1 MPRTVIPPSQS
12 TSQSNVMSDD
22 GPPLLRPIP
31 RRPFDFNYTS
41 PTPPEDAS
49 SSPGPIPELDFSRL
63 HNGQASS
70 DSGSLPR
77 AQSIMNLTS
86 STLFGIYSPTTYGSR
101 DGNERDE
108 PDTPWGTGAQTP
120 IKRPS
125 VDDTTF
131 ELMKDRSTLLRRR
144 SSYRGTKQPPPS
156 TAASTLFTTF
166 RIALLF
172 IIGMGY
178 GVMVTRL
185 QNEHRFSSFQ
195 VESIIKPS
203 YNWQYLSLWGLSG
216 VVLGGLLPWFDGV
229 WEETFGKEEEIA
241 EERESPSP
249 EDASPVKDWALV
261 VRSIGAFVGI
271 VFAIRK
277 LPWASTLQVSL
288 SLALVN
294 PFLWYLID
302 RSKPGFLLSMAVG
315 VTGSAVLLGIN
326 PDVMPT
332 PSSLTYRNES
342 ERAYAE
348 PMTLGGLASQETIET
363 GIWMLSVLFCSCV
376 CFGNIGRRLA
386 INKSATARG
395 RWAGVR

>member
-1 MPRTVIPPSQS
+1 
-12 TSQSNVMSDD
+12 MSDD
-22 GPPLLRPIP
+22 GPPLVRPIP

-41 PTPPEDAS
+41 PTPPEDED
-49 SSPGPIPELDFSRL
+49 SSPSPNPEVDFSRL
-63 HNGQASS
+63 HNAQTASS

-77 AQSIMNLTS
+77 PQSIMNLTA
-86 STLFGIYSPTTYGSR
+86 STLFGIYSPTTYGKDR
-101 DGNERDE
+101 YGTERDE

-125 VDDTTF
+125 VDETTF

-144 SSYRGTKQPPPS
+144 SSHRGGSKQQPS
-156 TAASTLFTTF
+156 SATATALFSVS
-166 RIALLF
+166 RVALLF
-172 IIGMGY
+172 VIGMGY

-185 QNEHRFSSFQ
+185 QSEHSFSPFQ
-195 VESIIKPS
+195 VEGIIKPG
-203 YNWQYLSLWGLSG
+203 YDWQYLSLWGLSG
-216 VVLGGLLPWFDGV
+216 VVLGSLLPWFDGV
-229 WEETFGKEEEIA
+229 WEHTFGRDDETVEVMGN
-241 EERESPSP
+241 SSP
-249 EDASPVKDWALV
+249 EDVSPVKDWALV

-288 SLALVN
+288 TLALVN

-302 RSKPGFLLSMAVG
+302 RSKTGFLLSMAVG
-315 VTGSAVLLGIN
+315 VAGSAVLLGIN

-342 ERAYAE
+342 DKAYAD
-348 PMTLGGLASQETIET
+348 PITLGGLASQETLET

-386 INKSATARG
+386 PNQSTTARG
-395 RWAGVR
+395 RWAGIR